1 MLQCFLRYVEEGL
14 SGYMKRAIVLS
25 GGGGKGAYQIGFWK
39 AIRELDIKYDI
50 ITGTSIGALNGAFM
64 VQGNYGDAVKLWYS
78 MDYSKVID
86 GGMGGSF
93 YAPKGRKKVI
103 LKYAKGAVKGG
114 LSVPG
119 LERIINDN
127 LRPDLF
133 YSSSID
139 YGLVTVKFPSLKPV
153 MISKKEIPRDLLA
166 DYLLASASCFP
177 AFKMKEINKESYIDG
192 GYYDNM
198 PMDLAVKLGAEEI
211 IGVDLR
217 APGKKRKLKNANIP
231 ITMISSKNGIGNFL
245 VLEKMQARRA
255 MKLGYNDTMKT
266 FEKLEGDYFT
276 FKKGSLKRNYDRLN
290 ERFYSNLNCYIDKKT
305 CKGKYKKMYTMEKET
320 YFNYT
325 LENIMKAF
333 EFDDTLVYRSSYA
346 NALIK
351 RKYKKEKEG
360 THSLLKK
367 AIRSNKLN
375 KAFIDKEMICYI
387 LEEIN
392 KEKPSVKIID
402 NLKTLFPDSFLCAIY
417 IKTIVG

>member
-1 MLQCFLRYVEEGL
+1 MR
-14 SGYMKRAIVLS
+14 RAIVLS

-64 VQGNYGDAVKLWYS
+64 VQGNYGDAVKLWCS

-86 GGMGGSF
+86 GGMEGSF
-93 YAPKGRKKVI
+93 YAPKGRRKVI
-103 LKYAKGAVKGG
+103 LKYAKAAVKGG

-119 LERIINDN
+119 LEKIIKDN

-153 MISKKEIPRDLLA
+153 MLSKKEISRDLLA

-177 AFKMKEINKESYIDG
+177 AFKMKEINKENYIDG

-198 PMDLAVKLGAEEI
+198 PMDLAIELGAEEI

-217 APGKKRKLKNANIP
+217 APGKKRKLKEPNIP
-231 ITMISSKNGIGNFL
+231 ITIISSKNGIGNFL
-245 VLEKMQARRA
+245 VLEKQQARRDI
-255 MKLGYNDTMKT
+255 KLGYNDTMKT
-266 FEKLEGDYFT
+266 FGKLEGNYFT
-276 FKKGSLKRNYDRLN
+276 FKKGSLKRNYNRLN
-290 ERFYSNLNCYIDKKT
+290 HRFYNNLDCYVDKKT
-305 CKGKYKKMYTMEKET
+305 CKGKYKKMYTVDKEN
-320 YFNYT
+320 YFNHI
-325 LENIMKAF
+325 LENLMKSF
-333 EFDDTLVYRSSYA
+333 DLDDTLVYRSSYA
-346 NALIK
+346 NALLK
-351 RKYKKEKEG
+351 RMYKKETNG

-367 AIRSNKLN
+367 AIRSNKLK
-375 KAFIDKEMICYI
+375 KAFIDKELICYI
-387 LEEIN
+387 YEEIN
-392 KEKPSVKIID
+392 KNKPSVKIID

-417 IKTIVG
+417 IKTLVG